1 MNKKGGKKDTL
12 SQLKKE
18 EDKIKKESKKVEE
31 EENSEEE
38 EVDRNQNEVK
48 EQTVE
53 KSDRPKNLKELIGTM
68 GDTKPKPKKKKEKEG
83 KPKQTKYEELG
94 KPKFINTKGT
104 GNYEKKDNEAKNKKN
119 LVYKNA
125 KGLDEAAKE
134 NQKIKHTK
142 DYLEKDTEKQYIE
155 YEKVEKPKFT
165 SNIKEGDE
173 NFVELNKNEDV
184 RKYFFIFNFFKVLVI
199 SKKYG

>member
-12 SQLKKE
+12 SQIKKE

-38 EVDRNQNEVK
+38 EVDKNQNEVK
-48 EQTVE
+48 EQTIE
-53 KSDRPKNLKELIGTM
+53 KSDKPRNLKELFVSM
-68 GDTKPKPKKKKEKEG
+68 GDTKPKPKKKKEKEE
-83 KPKQTKYEELG
+83 KPKQIKYEEPG
-94 KPKFINTKGT
+94 KHNFINTKGT
-104 GNYEKKDNEAKNKKN
+104 GNYEKIDKEAKNKKN

-155 YEKVEKPKFT
+155 YEKVEKPQFI
-165 SNIKEGDE
+165 SNKEGDA

-184 RKYFFIFNFFKVLVI
+184 RKYYYI
-199 SKKYG
+199 